1 MTAGDLQAFNQAVQF
16 AQSGQKSQA
25 YQQLKGLLNSYPE
38 DPGLILWLIFTS
50 PQLLESQALLQRLA
64 AVDPHNP
71 SLTAAREWVTHQQT
85 KLQTAQFS
93 APQFAQPA
101 YNPPVQPAYNQ
112 PVYPAQNQPAYVQ
125 MAQPVQMQPI
135 YAQAGQPLPQPA
147 VVKERQPGKTLN
159 RVILAASGSSLVVG
173 LGTVIFGILRL
184 TA

>member
-71 SLTAAREWVTHQQT
+71 SLTAAQEWVAHQQT
-85 KLQTAQFS
+85 KLQTTQFN
-93 APQFAQPA
+93 APQFAQPV
-101 YNPPVQPAYNQ
+101 YSPPVQPAY
-112 PVYPAQNQPAYVQ
+112 VQ
-125 MAQPVQMQPI
+125 VAQPVQNQPV
-135 YAQAGQPLPQPA
+135 YAQAGQSLPQPA
-147 VVKERQPGKTLN
+147 MIKERQPGKTLN
-159 RVILAASGSSLVVG
+159 RVILAASSSSLVVG
-173 LGTVIFGILRL
+173 IGTIIFGILRL
-184 TA
+184 AA

>member
-71 SLTAAREWVTHQQT
+71 SLNAAREWVSHQQT
-85 KLQTAQFS
+85 KLQTAQVS
-93 APQFAQPA
+93 APQFAQPV
-101 YNPPVQPAYNQ
+101 YSPPVQPAYNYNQ

-125 MAQPVQMQPI
+125 MAQPV
-135 YAQAGQPLPQPA
+135 YGQAGQPIPQPA
-147 VVKERQPGKTLN
+147 VIKERQPGKILN
-159 RVILAASGSSLVVG
+159 RVILAASSSSLVVG
-173 LGTVIFGILRL
+173 LGTIVFGILRL
-184 TA
+184 AA